1 MEKFADFILKKRSL
15 LFGLLTVFAGI
26 NIYLATFVN
35 VNADMTE
42 YLPADSEVRAG
53 LDIMRQEFEAD
64 RVAEL
69 HLMFE
74 GLEAADQSAIYEEL
88 SELSGISHIVFDENS
103 EAHVLDGFT
112 LYTLILD
119 SELDSSEEHALVQTI
134 LDTFSDFSPQ
144 VGGNAYGVGSPL
156 NMVLIIVPTVII
168 LILIFFIMCHSWF
181 EPIIYFLSI
190 GIAIL
195 INTGTNVI
203 FGTISEGSSM
213 LAGVL
218 QVALSMDYAIIF
230 LNRYRRE
237 KEGLAAEG
245 INDHHLAM
253 KKAILN
259 SFNTISGIA
268 FTTIIGMLMLLFM
281 SFTIGTDMGLVIAKS
296 VFISLICVFGVLPA
310 LVLRFDT
317 WIEKTKKPALS
328 LKMDG
333 VGQLSYKVK
342 HLIATFFVI
351 LFAGA
356 FFVQDNVE
364 VAYSQV
370 SFDPIRQ
377 VFDLDHP
384 FVLLYENDDEA
395 GIEAFIELLEE
406 NERIV
411 GIYTHALLEQPLSE
425 AEIAHATGLDEVL
438 VGLVFRNY
446 FSSEVPTV
454 TLGGFL
460 QFLQDDVMDLSMASD
475 LLPTDEMSGLADLPS
490 ALGPEMMGQTF
501 TSMELAGFLP
511 LDPLM
516 IDQLLYVHDVIHG
529 ETLTEA
535 MTPLQFT
542 DYLLAD
548 FSQMPLFEPMFTEDV
563 LTLLEEARV
572 ELTGASSRFVS
583 PNFSRIII
591 NTTFAVESEETFAF
605 IDEVR
610 ASLDELLTG
619 EFHLVSESG
628 MPHELSQTF
637 PREHRFISLLTSF
650 SFFVVAAIT
659 FKSISVALLLAIVI
673 QASVFIA
680 MSVGYFLDTDFHF
693 LDVIVVQ
700 AILKS
705 RVIDYGIL
713 YIANYI
719 EARQIHDV
727 KQAVKAALNH
737 SIDTIL
743 TSGMIIVLVTFVS
756 GLAFVEVNFPIAQIL
771 FLIAQGCLIGILLSI
786 FVLPALIALCD
797 RFVIKKERPA
807 IQDKKE
813 LAVEEEDVALATEA
827 TKLEVNVKIVSDQ
840 VEDATV
846 SMDQLLEKQKEH
858 HSEYDLTFDI
868 EITTSDHEGVSSE
881 EKAMES
887 QSKS

>member
-1 MEKFADFILKKRSL
+1 MMEKFANFILRKRSL
-15 LFGLLTVFAGI
+15 LFGLLTIFAGI
-26 NIYLATFVN
+26 NIYLATLVT

-42 YLPADSEVRAG
+42 YLPVDSEVRAG
-53 LDIMRQEFEAD
+53 LDVMEREFGED
-64 RVAEL
+64 DVSDM

-74 GLEAADQSAIYEEL
+74 DLEEEDRLAIYEEL
-88 SELSGISHIVFDENS
+88 SELSGISLIVFDENS
-103 EAHVLDGFT
+103 ASHVLDEFT

-119 SELDSSEEHALVQTI
+119 SEMSRSEEYALVQTI
-134 LDTFSDFSPQ
+134 LETFSAFTFQTS
-144 VGGNAYGVGSPL
+144 GSAYGVGSPL
-156 NMVLIIVPTVII
+156 NMMLIIVPTIVI
-168 LILIFFIMCHSWF
+168 LILIFLVMCRSWF
-181 EPIIYFLSI
+181 EPIIYFVSI

-237 KEGLAAEG
+237 KEELEKEG
-245 INDHHLAM
+245 KSDHQLAM

-259 SFNTISGIA
+259 SFSTISGIA
-268 FTTIIGMLMLLFM
+268 FTTIIGMLMLVFM
-281 SFTIGTDMGLVIAKS
+281 SFTIGADMGLVIAKS
-296 VFISLICVFGVLPA
+296 VFISLICVFGVMPA

-328 LKMDG
+328 LKMNA
-333 VGQLSYKVK
+333 VGRFSHKVR

-356 FFVQDNVE
+356 FLVQDNVE

-370 SFDPIRQ
+370 GFDPIQQ
-377 VFDLDHP
+377 VFDLDNA
-384 FVLLYENDDEA
+384 FVLLYENNDEEQ
-395 GIEAFIELLEE
+395 IQAFIETLEAD
-406 NERIV
+406 ERII
-411 GIYTHALLEQPLSE
+411 GIYTHALVEQALSE
-425 AEIAHATGLDEVL
+425 AEIAHGIDLDEVL
-438 VGLVFRNY
+438 VGLIFRNY
-446 FSSEVPTV
+446 FSSELPTV
-454 TLGGFL
+454 SLGAFL
-460 QFLQDDVMDLSMASD
+460 QFLQDDVMDLPMASD
-475 LLPTDEMSGLADLPS
+475 LLPMDEMDGLADLPS
-490 ALGPEMMGQTF
+490 ALQPEMMEQSFNST
-501 TSMELAGFLP
+501 ELAGLLP
-511 LDPLM
+511 LDSQV
-516 IDQLLYVHDVIHG
+516 IDQLLYVYDVIHG
-529 ETLTEA
+529 ETLTET
-535 MTPLQFT
+535 MTPLQFM
-542 DYLLAD
+542 DYLLTDLSEA
-548 FSQMPLFEPMFTEDV
+548 PLFEPLFTEDV

-572 ELTGASSRFVS
+572 ELTEASSRFVS
-583 PNFSRIII
+583 TDFSRIII

-619 EFHLVSESG
+619 DFYLISESA

-637 PREHRFISLLTSF
+637 PREHQFISLLTSF

-680 MSVGYFLDTDFHF
+680 MGVGYFLETDFHF
-693 LDVIVVQ
+693 LDVIIVQ

-719 EARQIHDV
+719 EARQVHEV
-727 KQAVKAALNH
+727 KQAMKAALNH

-743 TSGMIIVLVTFVS
+743 TSGLIIILVTFVS
-756 GLAFVEVNFPIAQIL
+756 GLVFVEVNVSISQIL
-771 FLIAQGCLIGILLSI
+771 FLIAQGCLIGVLLSI

-797 RFVIKKERPA
+797 RFVIKKGEQHATR
-807 IQDKKE
+807 DKE
-813 LAVEEEDVALATEA
+813 ETTLDEEDVTLNEKEA
-827 TKLEVNVKIVSDQ
+827 KLEVKINVVIENI
-840 VEDATV
+840 EDVAKL
-846 SMDQLLEKQKEH
+846 MDEFLEKKKA
-858 HSEYDLTFDI
+858 HSADCNLSVSI
-868 EITTSDHEGVSSE
+868 EITTLESGGVLPE
-881 EKAMES
+881 E
-887 QSKS
+887 Q